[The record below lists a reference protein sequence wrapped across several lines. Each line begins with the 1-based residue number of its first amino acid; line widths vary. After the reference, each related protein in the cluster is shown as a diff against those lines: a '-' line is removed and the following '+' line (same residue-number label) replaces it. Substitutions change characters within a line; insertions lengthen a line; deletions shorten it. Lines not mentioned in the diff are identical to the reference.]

1 MLYPTHPS
9 TVFSNIQRSAFMS
22 HTPTSSPP
30 TRSLSLLSIQPHP
43 DDIDPMDETTPAT
56 TFPLFGKLPKELRS
70 MIWSFAVEDF
80 ASEQLPI
87 KFYYR
92 DEEFYHNAARSILSG
107 SWETHLRL
115 LTRTTAGDTIYS
127 TAAWFRTR
135 WADLM
140 NTCVFAR
147 MVALERLLKAIVH
160 DEDGKNVVVF
170 QHSQRRHIARVL
182 SSVIAGFGERLKQ

>member
-1 MLYPTHPS
+1 
-9 TVFSNIQRSAFMS
+9 MS
-22 HTPTSSPP
+22 HTPTLSPP

-43 DDIDPMDETTPAT
+43 DDIDAMDIDAIDTNPTTA
-56 TFPLFGKLPKELRS
+56 FPRFRELPKELQS
-70 MIWSFAVEDF
+70 MIWSFAVEEF

-115 LTRTTAGDTIYS
+115 ITRTPVGNTIYS
-127 TAAWFRTR
+127 TAAWFRTG
-135 WADLM
+135 WASLM

-147 MVALERLLKAIVH
+147 MVASKRLLQAIVYG
-160 DEDGKNVVVF
+160 EDGTDVVVF
-170 QHSQRRHIARVL
+170 QHSQRRNISRVL
-182 SSVIAGFGERLKQ
+182 SSLIAGFGERLKQ